1 MKFIIAFTIFIFSI
15 NAIDA
20 QSKNEKEISS
30 MLQKQ
35 VIAWNNGDLKN
46 FMVGYWQSDSLLF
59 IGKSGPK
66 YGYTTTLNNYRK
78 SYPDTTA
85 MGKLTSTVISIN
97 KISSL
102 YYFVVGKWQLTRSI
116 GNLEGHY
123 TLLIKK
129 INGKWVIVSDHSS

>member
-46 FMVGYWQSDSLLF
+46 FMVGYWQ
-59 IGKSGPK
+59 
-66 YGYTTTLNNYRK
+66 
-78 SYPDTTA
+78 
-85 MGKLTSTVISIN
+85 
-97 KISSL
+97 
-102 YYFVVGKWQLTRSI
+102 KWA
-116 GNLEGHY
+116 
-123 TLLIKK
+123 
-129 INGKWVIVSDHSS
+129 